1 MIFAEFIIIF
11 NTLLKIME
19 MIMIPYTDVKKLCI
33 FWRHASDFY
42 KNISTLRLVAQCIP
56 PPSVN
61 VFNKFK
67 HFLIFLKTKYLNF
80 TEFHV
85 NGVR

>member
-33 FWRHASDFY
+33 FWRHASDSY
-42 KNISTLRLVAQCIP
+42 KNISTLRLLAQCIP
-56 PPSVN
+56 PPPPSVDI
-61 VFNKFK
+61 FNTFK
-67 HFLIFLKTKYLNF
+67 HFLILLADK
-80 TEFHV
+80 EI
-85 NGVR
+85 